1 MSKVKTQQ
9 EKELEK
15 EKLREI
21 LILLSQLFAREEV
34 TAKAIVGCLYDI
46 AIVNLI
52 NKYIPL
58 WGINPTLKYLAR
70 CPRPIA
76 QSLGVKLYV
85 QKKCPQLITDW
96 FYTLVEFPS
105 RETIVERKILE
116 GELEVLP
123 ALQENQVQ
131 IKSLQGK
138 VKLLTGTLVTTIAL
152 FGGSVFWVAYN
163 LQVNPL
169 DLLMNTQAQVYQEQ

>member
-1 MSKVKTQQ
+1 MRKPKTQQ
-9 EKELEK
+9 ERQLEQ

-46 AIVNLI
+46 ATVNLI
-52 NKYIPL
+52 NKFCPL
-58 WGINPTLKYLAR
+58 WGINATLKYLLR
-70 CPRPIA
+70 FPRPIA

-105 RETIVERKILE
+105 AMSEKQILEE
-116 GELEVLP
+116 GELLP
-123 ALQENQVQ
+123 TLQQNQLE
-131 IKSLQGK
+131 IKSLQGQ
-138 VKLLTGTLVTTIAL
+138 VKFLTGFLFTIITL
-152 FGGSVFWVAYN
+152 FGGSFFWLTYN
-163 LQVNPL
+163 WQINPL
-169 DLLMNTQAQVYQEQ
+169 DLLTNTPIHLNQK

>member
-1 MSKVKTQQ
+1 MSKTKTQQ
-9 EKELEK
+9 EQQLER
-15 EKLREI
+15 EKLAEI

-34 TAKAIVGCLYDI
+34 TARAIVGCLYDI
-46 AIVNLI
+46 ATINLI

-58 WGINPTLKYLAR
+58 WGINPTLKYLVR
-70 CPRPIA
+70 FPRPLA

-85 QKKCPQLITDW
+85 QLTCPRLITDW

-105 RETIVERKILE
+105 PETIMARKVFE
-116 GELEVLP
+116 GELLP
-123 ALQENQVQ
+123 ALPENQVQ

-138 VKLLTGTLVTTIAL
+138 VKLLTGTLLTTILL
-152 FGGSVFWVAYN
+152 FSGSFFWIAYN

-169 DLLMNTQAQVYQEQ
+169 DLFTTTQVNINPE